1 MFIEQKEL
9 ERIVERF
16 LTFYYET
23 NVNKESEEEVL
34 KYAFTQGY
42 KTALW
47 DVMTYALGFSDE
59 EQ

>member
-1 MFIEQKEL
+1 MFIEESEL
-9 ERIVERF
+9 EKMAEQFVI
-16 LTFYYET
+16 FYYEA

-47 DVMTYALGFSDE
+47 DLMTDALEFSDE